1 MLLTEKISIHVT
13 SEDAQAFRELSK
25 ADRKKMEFLLNF
37 HLLDATRAYES
48 LNEIMREIS
57 KNPLQSNLSPD
68 FLKEFLTEQ

>member
-13 SEDAQAFRELSK
+13 PEAAKAFKEMSI
-25 ADRKKMEFLLNF
+25 ADRKKLEFLLNF
-37 HLLDATRAYES
+37 HLLDVTRAQES

-68 FLKEFLTEQ
+68 FLKEFLTE